1 MTLRHRLFLLV
12 MLIIAIGYPSAA
24 GVFAYIS
31 WQSILERTERDGT
44 LVAQLLAQS
53 ISFIRQVPAAIEGI
67 VGNDVQAQADIVS
80 NLIQIARK
88 RKASTREI
96 NRALR
101 GIAARNNIPEIWVTD
116 TRGVPIFWSLDD
128 IDAAIA
134 IDSGLTRQPAFQSLL
149 EGQEFNVFTE
159 GRHLRRDGHP
169 LYYGGVALP
178 DHGGMAL
185 IARLLDRDSQIIKSI
200 GLKRMTET
208 VMAAALIDTIW
219 VFDETLQPLAITSAK
234 GIDKAT
240 TLTTTERGVVE
251 KVIKNSA
258 PASYL
263 ENSGVHNILFK
274 HALLYVAA
282 PTFGLDGLPDGAALM
297 RLPVDMRAELHAL
310 LTIGGGLTILLLLSG
325 MALALP
331 FLNRMV
337 RPLARLTVQ
346 TRRLVERNFDA
357 DQEIH
362 AELLKVSE
370 NRNDEVGYLGGALYS
385 MVTTLKAYI
394 ADLKT
399 TTAAKERI
407 EGELSAAR
415 GIQMGMLPNSFV
427 LPGHAECDL
436 HAVLEPAKAVGGDL
450 FDFFLLDEHHLFFLI
465 GDVSDKGVPAA
476 LFMTVTKTLFTV
488 EARRDSTS
496 ISRIMERVNK
506 ALCENNPEGMFV
518 TVFAGILDLLTGE
531 ITCSDG
537 GHELPFVLRCYGG
550 AEVIEKKK
558 GGLVLGFFADS
569 VYQEEVIRLL
579 PGEGLVI
586 YTDGVTE
593 AMNAQHEMFTAT
605 RLNDALAPVC
615 RECPAQ
621 TIIDDVMNS
630 VKAFVDGHPQSDDIT
645 LLALR
650 WRGPAG
656 AGGSTTPEVAGKTGE
671 TA

>member
-31 WQSILERTERDGT
+31 WQSVLERTERDGT

-53 ISFIRQVPAAIEGI
+53 ISFIRQVPVAIEGI
-67 VGNDVQAQADIVS
+67 VGNDVQAQADIAS

-96 NRALR
+96 NYALR
-101 GIAARNNIPEIWVTD
+101 GIAARNEIPEIWVTD
-116 TRGVPIFWSLDD
+116 AHGVPIFWSLDD

-134 IDSGLTRQPAFQSLL
+134 VDSGLTRQPAFQALL
-149 EGQEFNVFTE
+149 EGREFNVFIE
-159 GRHLRRDGHP
+159 SQRYRRDGRVV
-169 LYYGGVALP
+169 YYGGVALP
-178 DHGGMAL
+178 DRSGMVL
-185 IARLLDRDSQIIKSI
+185 IAHLLDRDSQVIKSV

-219 VFDETLQPLAITSAK
+219 VFDETLKPLVVTSAE
-234 GIDKAT
+234 GIDKTT
-240 TLTTTERGVVE
+240 TLTATERGIVE
-251 KVIKNSA
+251 QAVRNST
-258 PASYL
+258 PASHL
-263 ENSGVHNILFK
+263 ENSGVHNVLFK

-282 PTFGLDGLPDGAALM
+282 PMFGADGLPDGAALI
-297 RLPVDMRAELHAL
+297 RLPVNMRAEFHSL
-310 LTIGGGLTILLLLSG
+310 LTIGGGLTVVLLLLG
-325 MALALP
+325 MVLALP
-331 FLNRMV
+331 FLNRIV

-346 TRRLVERNFDA
+346 TRRLVERHFDA

-450 FDFFLLDEHHLFFLI
+450 FDFFLLDEHRLFFLI

-476 LFMTVTKTLFTV
+476 LFMAVTKTLFTV
-488 EARRDSTS
+488 EARRDSAS
-496 ISRIMERVNK
+496 VGRIMERVNK
-506 ALCENNPEGMFV
+506 ALCQNNPEGMFV
-518 TVFAGILDLLTGE
+518 TVFAGILDLRTGE
-531 ITCSDG
+531 VTCSDG
-537 GHELPFVLRCYGG
+537 GHELPFVLRHNGG
-550 AEVIEKKK
+550 AEVIEKNK

-621 TIIDDVMNS
+621 TIIDDVMNA
-630 VKAFVDGHPQSDDIT
+630 VKAFVGGHPQSDDIT

-650 WRGPAG
+650 WHGPADAGFVPLPEMAGEPG
-656 AGGSTTPEVAGKTGE
+656 A

>member
-31 WQSILERTERDGT
+31 WQSVLERTERDGT

-53 ISFIRQVPAAIEGI
+53 ISFIRQVPVAIEGI
-67 VGNDVQAQADIVS
+67 VGDDVQAQADIIS

-101 GIAARNNIPEIWVTD
+101 GIAARNKIPEIWVTD

-134 IDSGLTRQPAFQSLL
+134 VDSGLTRQPAFQSLL
-149 EGQEFNVFTE
+149 EGREFNVFTE
-159 GRHLRRDGHP
+159 GQHLRRDGRP

-178 DHGGMAL
+178 DRSGMVL

-219 VFDETLQPLAITSAK
+219 VFDEALQPLAVTSAE
-234 GIDKAT
+234 GIDKT
-240 TLTTTERGVVE
+240 TALTATERGIVE

-258 PASYL
+258 PASHL
-263 ENSGVHNILFK
+263 ENSGVHNVLFK

-282 PTFGLDGLPDGAALM
+282 PIFGVDGLPDGAALM

-310 LTIGGGLTILLLLSG
+310 LTIGGGLTVLLLLLG

-337 RPLARLTVQ
+337 KPLARLTVQ

-394 ADLKT
+394 ADLKAT
-399 TTAAKERI
+399 TVAKERI

-427 LPGHAECDL
+427 LPNHAECDL

-450 FDFFLLDEHHLFFLI
+450 FDFFLLDEHRLFFLI

-476 LFMTVTKTLFTV
+476 LFMAVTKTLFTV
-488 EARRDSTS
+488 EARRDSAS
-496 ISRIMERVNK
+496 VGRIMERVNK
-506 ALCENNPEGMFV
+506 ALCQNNPEGMFV
-518 TVFAGILDLLTGE
+518 TVFAGILNLRTGE

-537 GHELPFVLRCYGG
+537 GHELPFALRRSGG

-569 VYQEEVIRLL
+569 IYQEEVIRLL

-593 AMNAQHEMFTAT
+593 AMNVRHEMFTAT

-615 RECPAQ
+615 RECSAH
-621 TIIDDVMNS
+621 TIIDGVMNS
-630 VKAFVDGHPQSDDIT
+630 VRSFVDGYPQSDDIT

-656 AGGSTTPEVAGKTGE
+656 TEVSSAPEVAGETGA